1 MELHPATVHF
11 PIALLFTAGICLI
24 LVFIL
29 KKSFFL
35 DMAFWL
41 HTFGLIG
48 VGLAIITGNLATP
61 LEIPDEAKAMLNNHE
76 TLGYVIGW
84 LYLMLWL
91 WLYLR
96 KTTMGKT
103 EMTIFTILFIGC
115 LALVTWTSWI
125 GGQLVYEWGA
135 GVK

>member
-1 MELHPATVHF
+1 MALHPATVHF
-11 PIALLFTAGICLI
+11 PIALLFTAAICLA

-29 KKSFFL
+29 KNSFFL
-35 DMAFWL
+35 EMAFWL
-41 HTFGLIG
+41 HTFGLVG

-61 LEIPDEAKAMLNNHE
+61 LELPDEAEKLLNNHE
-76 TLGYVIGW
+76 TIGYVIGW

-96 KTTMGKT
+96 KDKMAKK
-103 EMTIFTILFIGC
+103 EMVIFTIIFTSALFF
-115 LALVTWTSWI
+115 LAWTSWI
-125 GGQLVYEWGA
+125 GGQMVYEWGA